1 MNDDRPEIDRSEA
14 LANWPSA
21 DRSALR
27 TDSGLFSKRRDS
39 MNRAIENA
47 NIRGNFASAL
57 SRQARLASPLLE
69 LQIRGGG
76 DGTTRLRRDRVLS
89 TTAASNE
96 SASKPIV

>member
-14 LANWPSA
+14 LANWPSV

-57 SRQARLASPLLE
+57 SRQARAVETASDCIPLTLPVWLKATSFHPE
-69 LQIRGGG
+69 
-76 DGTTRLRRDRVLS
+76 RR
-89 TTAASNE
+89 
-96 SASKPIV
+96 